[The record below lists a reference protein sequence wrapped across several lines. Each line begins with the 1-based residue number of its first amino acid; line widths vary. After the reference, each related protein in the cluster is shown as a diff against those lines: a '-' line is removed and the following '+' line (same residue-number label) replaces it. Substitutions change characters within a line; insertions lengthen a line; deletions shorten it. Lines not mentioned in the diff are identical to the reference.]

1 MKTMTL
7 TIAMV
12 TAALIAPAYADTPS
26 SSHSSHSTVVIPRS
40 YRHLAAG
47 HHSHSSTISEGYLRG
62 TASVINSLGL
72 YNYNTSVALIN
83 LQEARRR
90 YVENKAIK
98 AQTYFAM
105 RRANREAR
113 KEERGNPPTK
123 EDLARYSKLRAPKR
137 LNSHQYQAATGQL
150 LWPAL
155 LENEYFAEE
164 RSQIDSL
171 MKKRTQVGLESSN
184 GEPSQLKYLAVTM
197 KRKLK
202 SLIGDISPSEYM
214 TAKKILTS
222 LQYEAQF
229 TPDIIGIAAK

>member
-7 TIAMV
+7 TIVLV
-12 TAALIAPAYADTPS
+12 TAALIAPAYAETPS
-26 SSHSSHSTVVIPRS
+26 SSHSTHSAVVIPRS
-40 YRHLAAG
+40 YLPSTAG
-47 HHSHSSTISEGYLRG
+47 YHSHSSTISEGYLRG

-90 YVENKAIK
+90 YVENKARK

-105 RRANREAR
+105 RRANSEVR
-113 KEERGNPPTK
+113 KQERGNPPTK
-123 EDLARYSKLRAPKR
+123 ENLSRYAKSRAPKR

-184 GEPSQLKYLAVTM
+184 GEPFQLKYLAVTM
-197 KRKLK
+197 RQKLK
-202 SLIGDISPSEYM
+202 TLIGDISPSEYM
-214 TAKKILTS
+214 AAKKILTS
-222 LQYEAQF
+222 LEYEAQF